1 MTNYIGKKVI
11 VRGRDSGVYFGELVD
26 MQGMTV
32 ELKGCR
38 NIWSWYGANNLL
50 DIAEKGVDTTKS
62 RISVKVDSIVFTD
75 ICEIVPLTDEAIKN
89 LEGASEWK
97 F

>member
-11 VRGRDSGVYFGELVD
+11 VKGRDSGVYFGELVD
-26 MQGMTV
+26 MQGGTV
-32 ELKGCR
+32 ELKDCR

-50 DIAEKGVDTTKS
+50 DIAEKGVDTAKS